1 MKLQYVSRAIVFLAF
16 VHLAYAQ
23 TRFSPPPTKQ
33 IPTRDT
39 IFGVVITDFYRWLE
53 DKDNPEVKEWSKAQ
67 HNYTIEYIKRATKQ
81 IPGLHEEIRSYL
93 DRDYVSAPFF
103 KAKREFFYARRQ
115 GDQQSK
121 LFTRLDGREQLVFD
135 PMKID
140 SSGKTAI
147 SSFVL
152 NKDANKAAV
161 GVQTRGN
168 EIIRYYFI
176 DTRTGKEIAPPLD
189 NVYSLSWCR
198 DEKFVYVTYR
208 SAEDIKKQVP
218 LKTFLHRIGEE
229 TTSDKFL
236 FAPKDAKDFASIWDD
251 EDTDLTFVS
260 EGDFYSNTLKIQ
272 KGNSNPLVIFQ
283 SDKYRATPLVRN
295 NRVYFFTN
303 YEAPNYKI
311 MVADF
316 ENPEFEHW
324 KPLIPEIDV
333 PIENYEVTTDY
344 ILVHTKRDVL
354 SQLLVYSLDGKF
366 LKKMELPE
374 LGNIGSMS
382 YHKETNCVY
391 ISLMTFTSPSKLYK
405 LDGKSLKWTFVFQD
419 KSPINTDQIESKQ
432 VFYTSKD
439 GTKIPMF
446 IVYKKGLKLDGNN
459 PTLLYGYGGFNVGMS
474 PHYVGVTA
482 SFVNRGGV
490 YAVAC
495 LRGGDEYGE
504 NWHRQGMLFNKQNVF
519 DDFISAAEYLIAE
532 KYTNPQKL
540 AIKGGSNGGLLIGAV
555 VTQRPDLFCAG
566 ICGVPLL
573 DMIRYHKFLI
583 ARYWIP
589 EYGDPDKE
597 ADFRNLLK
605 YSPYHNVRIGLSIP
619 TLLIKA
625 GENDTRV
632 DPLHAKKFA
641 ALLQNSEW
649 QTNPILLYID
659 FESGHGSGQSI
670 EQQVNNIEIEWQ
682 WLMNQLGM

>member
-1 MKLQYVSRAIVFLAF
+1 MC
-16 VHLAYAQ
+16 LAYSQ
-23 TRFSPPPTKQ
+23 TPFLPPTTKR
-33 IPTRDT
+33 IPTQDT
-39 IFGVVITDFYRWLE
+39 LFGIVITDFYRWLE
-53 DKDNPEVKEWSKAQ
+53 EKDNPEVKEWSKAQ
-67 HNYTIEYIKRATKQ
+67 HSYTVEYINKTTKR

-115 GDQQSK
+115 GEQQSK
-121 LFTRLDGREQLVFD
+121 LFTRLGGHEKLVFD

-147 SSFVL
+147 SSLVL
-152 NKDANKAAV
+152 NKDANKAAI

-168 EIIRYYFI
+168 EIIRYYFV
-176 DTRTGKEIAPPLD
+176 DTKTGKEIAPPLD

-198 DEKFVYVTYR
+198 NEKFVYVTYR
-208 SAEDIKKQVP
+208 SAEDIKKQLP

-229 TTSDKFL
+229 PINDKFL

-251 EDTDLTFVS
+251 EDSDLTFTS
-260 EGDFYSNTLKIQ
+260 EGDFYSNTLKVQ
-272 KGNSNPLVIFQ
+272 KGNSNTLVIFQ

-295 NRVYFFTN
+295 NRIYFFTN
-303 YEAPNYKI
+303 YDAPNYKI
-311 MVADF
+311 MVTDF
-316 ENPEFEHW
+316 EHPEFEHW
-324 KPLIPEIDV
+324 KPLIPEMDV
-333 PIENYEVTTDY
+333 PIENYTVTNDY

-366 LKKMELPE
+366 FKQMELPE

-382 YHKETNCVY
+382 YHKETNSVY
-391 ISLMTFTSPSKLYK
+391 ISLMTFTSPSKLFK
-405 LDGKSLKWTFVFQD
+405 LDGKSLEWTFVFQD

-474 PHYVGVTA
+474 PHYIGVTA

-504 NWHRQGMLFNKQNVF
+504 KWHRQGMLMNKQNVF
-519 DDFISAAEYLIAE
+519 DDFISAAEYLISE
-532 KYTNPQKL
+532 KYTNPRKL

-555 VTQRPDLFCAG
+555 VTQRPDLFRAG

-605 YSPYHNVRIGLSIP
+605 YSPYHNVRVGLNIP

-649 QTNPILLYID
+649 QKNPILLYID